1 MHTVTFQ
8 HLWVEGQWRRDVEV
22 HIDDA
27 GCIAHLSPAASA
39 PADASRYV
47 VGLTLPGLADAHCH
61 AFQRVLPPWTQRRR
75 AAAGAA
81 VDDFWSWREA
91 MYAVAGLVT
100 AAELEAITA
109 RCYLELLRGGYAGV
123 AEFLYLHR
131 LTASHRGL
139 LDADTA
145 VVVAAQRVGIRLT
158 LLPALYQHGGFGA
171 APAARGQM
179 RFVRSSAQFLEDW
192 RELTCRYPAASE
204 VVLGAAFHSL
214 RAVELDTVVAISDRL
229 LADER
234 CTMMHLHIAEQPQE
248 VEACL
253 RHYGE
258 TPVALLEEHGLLG
271 ARWALVHGIHTR
283 LEELECIARSQ
294 ATLVLCPTTEADLGD
309 GCADPRPLLA
319 AGGRLAIGSDSNI
332 GRNPYAE
339 LRQLEWALRL
349 KTGRRNVLASVEQPA
364 VADHLYAAVLAGG
377 WRAVGRPV
385 PGAVGTAADFATFD
399 ALAGDAAPE
408 EPENYL
414 SALVFDI
421 PAPSARQIM
430 VGGRWLIRDGV
441 HREQERI
448 DSDYRAVIARLAAPL
463 RSALSG

>member
-1 MHTVTFQ
+1 LHTVTFQ

-22 HIDDA
+22 GIDDA
-27 GCIAHLSPAASA
+27 GRIAQLSSAATGQ
-39 PADASRYV
+39 ADASSYV

-75 AAAGAA
+75 AAPDAA

-100 AAELEAITA
+100 ATELEAITA
-109 RCYLELLRGGYAGV
+109 HCYLELLRGGYAAV

-131 LTASHRGL
+131 LTDGHRGL

-145 VVVAAQRVGIRLT
+145 VAAAAQRVGIRLT

-171 APAARGQM
+171 APATRGQA
-179 RFVRSSAQFLEDW
+179 RFVRSSAQFLDDW
-192 RELTCRYPAASE
+192 SELERRYPAASG

-214 RAVELDTVVAISDRL
+214 RAVELDTVVAISDQL

-283 LEELECIARSQ
+283 REELECIARAQ
-294 ATLVLCPTTEADLGD
+294 TTLVLCPTTEADLGD

-332 GRNPYAE
+332 GRSPYAE

-349 KTGRRNVLASVEQPA
+349 KEGRRNVLASAEQPA
-364 VADHLYAAVLAGG
+364 VADYLYGAVLAGG
-377 WRAVGRPV
+377 WHALGRPV
-385 PGAVGTAADFATFD
+385 PGTVGTAADFATFD
-399 ALAGDAAPE
+399 RIAGDTAPE
-408 EPENYL
+408 QSENYL
-414 SALVFDI
+414 SALVFDA
-421 PAPSARQIM
+421 PAPSARHVM

-441 HREQERI
+441 HAQQERI
-448 DSDYRAVIARLAAPL
+448 ESDYRAVIRRLAAPL